1 MNYRNEARL
10 RLDAAKNELTSGDD
24 ARLKYAAL
32 ELRMSMEALTYDR
45 ALAFKDEFPPA
56 EYQTW
61 QPKKVM
67 LVLLE
72 IHPSADAD
80 RALAIGGPAEE
91 GVPASIMHSLGT
103 ERVLNM
109 RALKKHYDALGS
121 YLHLP
126 SMKQTIEGRTVDSA
140 KLRKRCEELAALID
154 DVLSSRIFN
163 VTLGVFSTMNCFR
176 CERPIRKR
184 VQDEQEAVAECFDCH
199 ATYSLVPVEN
209 GQIEWHPKGRD
220 VACPREGCAGRI
232 FVWEADQQVGKHWEC
247 NTCGGRNALVL
258 AVHQE
263 AASPSGQVAE

>member
-1 MNYRNEARL
+1 MNYRNEARV
-10 RLDAAKNELTSGDD
+10 RLDAAKNELASGDNT
-24 ARLKYAAL
+24 RLPYAAL

-56 EYQTW
+56 EYETW

-80 RALAIGGPAEE
+80 RALAIGRQEEE

-126 SMKQTIEGRTVDSA
+126 SMKQSMEGRTVDPA
-140 KLRKRCEELAALID
+140 KLRKRCEELTVLIEE
-154 DVLSSRIFN
+154 VISSRIFN
-163 VTLGVFSTMNCFR
+163 ITLGVFSTMSCFR

-184 VQDEQEAVAECFDCH
+184 VQDGKETSAECFDCH
-199 ATYSLVPVEN
+199 ATYSLVPAEN
-209 GQIEWHPKGRD
+209 GQFEWHPKGQE
-220 VACPREGCAGRI
+220 VSCPREGCEGKT
-232 FVWEADQQVGKHWEC
+232 FVWEADQQVGKHWLC
-247 NTCGGRNALVL
+247 NTCGGRNALAL
-258 AVHQE
+258 AVYQE
-263 AASPSGQVAE
+263 SGTLDQVAG